1 MEHSLK
7 VLAQIDEDNKN
18 YDFLIKYLKFRM
30 FTKQIIEKRQIE
42 KRYQEGDLSSLLF
55 VYDDSSKAKPLN
67 FASMIFGKSLSKN
80 PEITKDCELK
90 GNLYHLF
97 VKYMNFLINF

>member
-1 MEHSLK
+1 MENFHTRKVKFNFLNMDYTRMEHSLK

-42 KRYQEGDLSSLLF
+42 KR
-55 VYDDSSKAKPLN
+55 
-67 FASMIFGKSLSKN
+67 
-80 PEITKDCELK
+80 
-90 GNLYHLF
+90 
-97 VKYMNFLINF
+97 